1 VTTVTK
7 FGREGAGAK
16 AEDWAPANGLSRKPG
31 RDSIREQGGAES
43 IREPVYLKEGIMK
56 TLRILG
62 VMVATLAFA
71 ASGMAQKQDF
81 KAFLGVWQINKEKT
95 QNYQQQMQ
103 MIINLPS
110 ANGFTST
117 RAQIGKENSQNST
130 EVHPVTLDGVPQLT
144 SGGDVRTIA
153 YKLVDSHTIAR
164 TQDRNGKISMDTEQV
179 SADGK
184 TLTVTQNGVVR
195 VYDKLADVKSI
206 KAD

>member
-1 VTTVTK
+1 M
-7 FGREGAGAK
+7 R
-16 AEDWAPANGLSRKPG
+16 
-31 RDSIREQGGAES
+31 
-43 IREPVYLKEGIMK
+43 LKV
-56 TLRILG
+56 LG
-62 VMVATLAFA
+62 VIVATLAFC

-110 ANGFTST
+110 ANGFIST

-130 EVHPVTLDGVPQLT
+130 EVHPVTLDGVPQPT
-144 SGGDVRTIA
+144 TGGDVRTIA
-153 YKLVDSHTIAR
+153 YKLVDPHTIAR
-164 TQDRNGKISMDTEQV
+164 TQNRNGKISMDTEQV

-195 VYDKLADVKSI
+195 TYDKLADIKPVKQ
-206 KAD
+206 AD